1 MVRRI
6 TDFGHF
12 SHHVAHLIYNE
23 GKIADVSLMEE
34 TKFTPSSWKVWK
46 QKLIEKFSITG
57 YDVIKDGMRR
67 KFQAYYDKK
76 EKQWGFVFL
85 GLPDSNS

>member
-1 MVRRI
+1 LVRRT

-12 SHHVAHLIYNE
+12 SHYVAHLIYNE

-76 EKQWGFVFL
+76 DKQWGFNFL
-85 GLPDSNS
+85 EDHSFL

>member
-1 MVRRI
+1 MVRRT

-12 SHHVAHLIYNE
+12 SHHVAHLIYNK

-76 EKQWGFVFL
+76 DKQWGFNFL
-85 GLPDSNS
+85 EDHSFV

>member
-1 MVRRI
+1 
-6 TDFGHF
+6 
-12 SHHVAHLIYNE
+12 
-23 GKIADVSLMEE
+23 MEE
-34 TKFTPSSWKVWK
+34 TEFTPSSWKVWK

-76 EKQWGFVFL
+76 DKQWGFVFL